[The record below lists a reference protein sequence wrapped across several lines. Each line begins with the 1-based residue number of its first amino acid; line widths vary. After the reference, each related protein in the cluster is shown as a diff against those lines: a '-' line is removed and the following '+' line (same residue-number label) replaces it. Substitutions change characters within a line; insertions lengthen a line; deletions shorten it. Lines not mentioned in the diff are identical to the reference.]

1 MHSSNI
7 ASHLPTIAKLQ
18 ADTLAVVE
26 QKSEKQYTYRE
37 LDDASN
43 IIAKGLQETGIGKGV
58 RTVLMVTPSLDFFA
72 LVFALFKVGAVMIAV
87 DPGIGT
93 KQLGKCLTEAEP
105 EAFIGIRKAHL
116 ARRLFAWARKTIKIN
131 IIVDPGFVPN
141 FIYGQNIKSLKEI
154 KQLGA

>member
-26 QKSEKQYTYRE
+26 QKSGKQYTYRE

-58 RTVLMVTPSLDFFA
+58 RTVLMVTP
-72 LVFALFKVGAVMIAV
+72 
-87 DPGIGT
+87 
-93 KQLGKCLTEAEP
+93 
-105 EAFIGIRKAHL
+105 
-116 ARRLFAWARKTIKIN
+116 
-131 IIVDPGFVPN
+131 
-141 FIYGQNIKSLKEI
+141 
-154 KQLGA
+154 